1 MVKLIICN
9 PLSPRTKNLLEACQ
23 LAILTIISG
32 WWAFSAYKKF
42 VSEQLTTYAFYTKG
56 DQDGNGIRFPQVQLE
71 IFDISNIFL

>member
-56 DQDGNGIRFPQVQLE
+56 DQDGNGIRFPQVRLE
-71 IFDISNIFL
+71 IFNILFGK

>member
-23 LAILTIISG
+23 LVILTIISG

-56 DQDGNGIRFPQVQLE
+56 DQDGNGIRFPQV
-71 IFDISNIFL
+71 

>member
-9 PLSPRTKNLLEACQ
+9 PFSPRTKNLLEACQ
-23 LAILTIISG
+23 LVILTIISG

-56 DQDGNGIRFPQVQLE
+56 DQDGNGIRFPQV
-71 IFDISNIFL
+71 

>member
-56 DQDGNGIRFPQVQLE
+56 DQDGNGIRFPQVRLE
-71 IFDISNIFL
+71 IFNIFFGK